1 MSDDISRS
9 ARALRETFGGVPD
22 LATPTR
28 ARIVSRAAAR
38 RRRSVRRTALLLP
51 LAATLMLSTAW
62 AAVTGRLARVLAFPQ
77 HVTAPGASSTSS
89 GVSLRATAA
98 APTAAASAIAST
110 RPGPS
115 SDAGAPPATACD
127 TPPPLHSAWSAAA
140 QAKAGASATAEE
152 DSYAA
157 AHRAHF
163 VRHDPGAALRRWD
176 AYLAAYP
183 QGRFAL
189 EARYNRALALVRV
202 GRGEEA
208 RRALAPFADGREG
221 GYRQREARELL
232 DAIEALDGGLPLLP
246 VEP

>member
-1 MSDDISRS
+1 MSEDDMFRS
-9 ARALRETFGGVPD
+9 AQALREAFGGASD
-22 LATPTR
+22 RAASTR
-28 ARIVSRAAAR
+28 ASVVSRAAAR

-51 LAATLMLSTAW
+51 LAAILTLSTAW
-62 AAVTGRLARVLAFPQ
+62 AAVTGRLARVLSFPQ
-77 HVTAPGASSTSS
+77 HVAAPAAFSTSS
-89 GVSLRATAA
+89 HASPRT
-98 APTAAASAIAST
+98 PAAASPPATSAVAST
-110 RPGPS
+110 SPGPS
-115 SDAGAPPATACD
+115 GATPATSGG
-127 TPPPLHSAWSAAA
+127 PPPLHSASSAAVQA
-140 QAKAGASATAEE
+140 QAGASATAEE
-152 DSYAA
+152 DLYAA

-189 EARYNRALALVRV
+189 EARYNRALTLVRV

-208 RRALAPFADGREG
+208 RLALAPFADGREG

-232 DAIEALDGGLPLLP
+232 NAIDALDGGLPLLP

>member
-1 MSDDISRS
+1 MSDDGMSRS
-9 ARALRETFGGVPD
+9 ARALRETFGGASD
-22 LATPTR
+22 LAASTR
-28 ARIVSRAAAR
+28 ARVVSRAAAR
-38 RRRSVRRTALLLP
+38 RRRNVRRTALLLP
-51 LAATLMLSTAW
+51 LAAILMLSTAW
-62 AAVTGRLARVLAFPQ
+62 AAVTGRLARVLSFPQ
-77 HVTAPGASSTSS
+77 HVAAPAACSSSIHASP
-89 GVSLRATAA
+89 RPPAA

-110 RPGPS
+110 TPGPADASARPS
-115 SDAGAPPATACD
+115 SSGG
-127 TPPPLHSAWSAAA
+127 PPPLHSASSAPA
-140 QAKAGASATAEE
+140 QAPGGASATAEE
-152 DSYAA
+152 DLYAA

-189 EARYNRALALVRV
+189 EARYNRALTLVRV

-208 RRALAPFADGREG
+208 RLALAPFADGREG

-232 DAIEALDGGLPLLP
+232 NAIDALDGGLPLLP

>member
-1 MSDDISRS
+1 M
-9 ARALRETFGGVPD
+9 
-22 LATPTR
+22 
-28 ARIVSRAAAR
+28 
-38 RRRSVRRTALLLP
+38 LLP
-51 LAATLMLSTAW
+51 LAAVLMLSTAW
-62 AAVTGRLARVLAFPQ
+62 AAVTGRLARVLSAPQ
-77 HVTAPGASSTSS
+77 HVAAPAASSTSIHPS
-89 GVSLRATAA
+89 PRLPAAASIAA
-98 APTAAASAIAST
+98 APSSMAS
-110 RPGPS
+110 
-115 SDAGAPPATACD
+115 D
-127 TPPPLHSAWSAAA
+127 TPAISGGPPPILSASPTAA

-152 DSYAA
+152 DLYAS

-189 EARYNRALALVRV
+189 EARYNRALTLVRV

-208 RRALAPFADGREG
+208 RLALAPFAEGREG

-232 DAIEALDGGLPLLP
+232 NAIDALDGGVPLLP